1 MGTGP
6 PFPPAPVSGSNAI
19 GDFTIGVSPI
29 GTISPFVFWTTV
41 ISQYANSPRL
51 MTLIQNFD
59 SYIDQTQNFDSF
71 YDLMWNVAT
80 AQGYGLDVWGR
91 IVGVNRVIQLTATAT
106 YFGFEEAGTGNS
118 NSNPWGPG
126 GTGAWY
132 SGVPNTSNYAL
143 SDTAFRTLIYA
154 KALSNISNG
163 SIQSI
168 NQILVTLFPGQGG
181 NAYVTDGENMTMQYV
196 FNWALT
202 PVQLAIV
209 SQTGVLPKPVGVA
222 ASIVVNG

>member
-1 MGTGP
+1 MTGP
-6 PFPPAPVSGSNAI
+6 PVPASPVAGSNQI

-71 YDLMWNVAT
+71 YDLVWNVAT

-126 GTGAWY
+126 GTGVWY

-154 KALSNISNG
+154 KALSNISDG
-163 SIQSI
+163 SIKSI

>member
-1 MGTGP
+1 MTGP
-6 PFPPAPVSGSNAI
+6 PVPAAPVTGSNQI
-19 GDFTIGVSPI
+19 GKFSIGISPI

-51 MTLIQNFD
+51 MQLIQNFD

-80 AQGYGLDVWGR
+80 AVGYGLDCWGR
-91 IVGVNRVIQLTATAT
+91 IVGVSRVIQLTSSAK
-106 YFGFEEAGTGNS
+106 YFGFEEAGTGNA

-126 GTGAWY
+126 GVGVWY

-154 KALSNISNG
+154 KALSNISDG
-163 SIQSI
+163 SIKSI

-222 ASIVVNG
+222 SSIVHG